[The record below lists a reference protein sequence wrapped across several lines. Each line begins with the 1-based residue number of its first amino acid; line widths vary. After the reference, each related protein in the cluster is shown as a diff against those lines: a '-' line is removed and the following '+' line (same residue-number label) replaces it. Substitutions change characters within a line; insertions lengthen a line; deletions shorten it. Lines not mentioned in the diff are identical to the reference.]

1 MAQNF
6 IYVDSK
12 SVEKAIKDTKLKL
25 PSIVV
30 RLQKKVNQQ
39 VIKSA
44 KARFRSQFNVNN
56 HNNYTLTNAN
66 ATNNAGK
73 NAQPILK
80 TFKNTKSKKEKMTTW
95 VLNNSY
101 YANWLETGVTINAK
115 EKYLTFKV
123 GGEWRKAKSVTI
135 PARPFVKPAI
145 DEFWNSGKQKE
156 IQEKELQ
163 KILEKYWEKQ
173 GVTK

>member
-1 MAQNF
+1 MTNF
-6 IYVDSK
+6 IIVDSK

-25 PSIVV
+25 PNIVV

-56 HNNYTLTNAN
+56 HNKYTLTNAN
-66 ATNNAGK
+66 ATNNAKK

-80 TFKNTKSKKEKMTTW
+80 NFKNTKSKKYKETTW
-95 VLNNSY
+95 ILNNSY
-101 YANWLETGVTINAK
+101 YANWLEKGATIKAK
-115 EKYLTFKV
+115 KKYLTFRV
-123 GGEWRKAKSVTI
+123 NGEWKKVKSVSI
-135 PARPFVKPAI
+135 PSRPFVKSSV
-145 DEFWNSGKQKE
+145 DEYWNSGKQKE

-173 GVTK
+173 GAK